1 MNQTTT
7 VDSARFQLN
16 EKKADRLGVAAS
28 VLCAIHCAVAPV
40 LLIALPTFGKI
51 WAHPASH
58 ALVAIFIVPLAAFS
72 ILKGYRK
79 HQKRWILVSAMIGIF
94 FVLGG
99 AALPAFTK
107 FQSLSPEAATSA
119 APVTESAVAGT
130 DESSCETSCEAGCEA
145 ETSCEGC
152 ASEAVDEFETTEAAA
167 GGTANCVDN
176 CCPSIQVSES
186 GETTLHIPPA
196 AIITT
201 LGGVF
206 LIAAHIGNLRS
217 GAGACMTADC
227 RSCES

>member
-130 DESSCETSCEAGCEA
+130 DESSCEASCEAGCEA

-152 ASEAVDEFETTEAAA
+152 ASEAVDESETTEAAA
-167 GGTANCVDN
+167 GGTAN
-176 CCPSIQVSES
+176 
-186 GETTLHIPPA
+186 TLHIPPA